1 MPNRPLCEVCGKP
14 EATGED
20 SADTDAVCWT
30 AYHASQHSPGDVLE
44 VLRATR
50 RERDDAR
57 AELLEMDALRARL
70 ASLPVAELVAYG
82 KAWEE
87 WAPPWRADDYAA
99 LQEAR
104 HALQTASARW
114 REWEEKP

>member
-1 MPNRPLCEVCGKP
+1 MPDRPLCEVCGKP

-20 SADTDAVCWT
+20 EDSDALCWAEWT
-30 AYHASQHSPGDVLE
+30 GGGHSPQSVLE

-70 ASLPVAELVAYG
+70 ASLPVAEG
-82 KAWEE
+82 
-87 WAPPWRADDYAA
+87 P
-99 LQEAR
+99 
-104 HALQTASARW
+104 
-114 REWEEKP
+114 